1 MCLQDRYVN
10 TQGGKVG
17 LAALDERFRAC
28 KLELNRDKTKLVYCK
43 NKQRKGSYKEVSF
56 SFLGYDFQPRT
67 CMGKSGAKE
76 IWFLPAIGKKAKKR
90 FTEKLRNLNISRN
103 TLRSIEDLAK
113 LLNPIMRGIINY
125 FGAFYKSELSNLYSQ
140 LNLKLKK
147 WALRK
152 YKKRRIMRWL
162 RHLYLTQRDLFVHW
176 KYAKPSYFF
185 G

>member
-67 CMGKSGAKE
+67 CMGKSGA
-76 IWFLPAIGKKAKKR
+76 
-90 FTEKLRNLNISRN
+90 
-103 TLRSIEDLAK
+103 
-113 LLNPIMRGIINY
+113 
-125 FGAFYKSELSNLYSQ
+125 
-140 LNLKLKK
+140 
-147 WALRK
+147 
-152 YKKRRIMRWL
+152 
-162 RHLYLTQRDLFVHW
+162 
-176 KYAKPSYFF
+176 
-185 G
+185 